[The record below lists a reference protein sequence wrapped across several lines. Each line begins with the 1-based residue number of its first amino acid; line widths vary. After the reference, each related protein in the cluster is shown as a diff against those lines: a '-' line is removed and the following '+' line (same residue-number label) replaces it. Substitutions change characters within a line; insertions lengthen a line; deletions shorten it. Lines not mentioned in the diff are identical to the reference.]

1 VNEQK
6 ILIVDDEPDI
16 VEFLKYTLEK
26 ENYKVIISYNGK
38 DALEKVSEKPDLILL
53 DIILPEINGFEFA
66 QRIKLMQE
74 YKNIPIIFLTAKSSE
89 FDEVKAFEFGASD
102 YIVKPISTI
111 KLIARIR
118 AALRDTGKANLNTS
132 TSNEISVG
140 PLVINRDSFTV
151 KIDGQHVFFPKKEFQ
166 LLKYLVDNSNKVIGR
181 DLLLKIIWGDIYQN
195 TTRTVD
201 VHIRKIRKRLG
212 VHHNLIETIK
222 GVGYKFVKPF

>member
-1 VNEQK
+1 MNEQK

-118 AALRDTGKANLNTS
+118 AALRDTGKANLHTS
-132 TSNEISVG
+132 TSTEISVG

-151 KIDGQHVFFPKKEFQ
+151 KIDGRNVFFPKKEFQ

-222 GVGYKFVKPF
+222 GVGYKFVNPV